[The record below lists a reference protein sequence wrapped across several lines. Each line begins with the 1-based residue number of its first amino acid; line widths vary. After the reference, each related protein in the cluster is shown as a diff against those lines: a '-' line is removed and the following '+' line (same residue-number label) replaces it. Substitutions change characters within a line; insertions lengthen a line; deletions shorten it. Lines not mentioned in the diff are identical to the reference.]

1 MDNRYMY
8 FAPAELDY
16 RRQRAT
22 RVVKRRGRRNSRTP
36 WLRRNNLD
44 MTGG

>member
-1 MDNRYMY
+1 MDNTYMY

-22 RVVKRRGRRNSRTP
+22 QSRRPRRRRATQAPWRRRNGSEPT
-36 WLRRNNLD
+36 
-44 MTGG
+44 T

>member
-16 RRQRAT
+16 RRQQAT
-22 RVVKRRGRRNSRTP
+22 RSVKRRGRRNSRTP